1 MIAGG
6 IEERSLGAKQAE
18 LKKHNI
24 PTFFESIPALLQ
36 KILLLS
42 CHSFLSKVLR
52 DSLCSDIRIWA
63 PRASYNQKDFL
74 LLGGQAV
81 CYSLHA
87 YLQILHDSIALQS
100 NSLSPTDFDWKR
112 KSGWEEFEPI
122 GSLELLYLMCLQD
135 KLWQQYVYFI
145 HEWVKMYVVLCV
157 FGILTVLMPWPC
169 RIFWMTILKC

>member
-1 MIAGG
+1 M
-6 IEERSLGAKQAE
+6 
-18 LKKHNI
+18 
-24 PTFFESIPALLQ
+24 
-36 KILLLS
+36 
-42 CHSFLSKVLR
+42 
-52 DSLCSDIRIWA
+52 
-63 PRASYNQKDFL
+63 
-74 LLGGQAV
+74 

-112 KSGWEEFEPI
+112 YSGWEEFEPI

-169 RIFWMTILKC
+169 RIFWMTIWSFEGKINANNTFSLHSHFQILAFLIQKYDNRFINVKQLIKS